1 VNNLNLLR
9 AFYRS
14 DGLNLAGKTIS
25 RAAVRAVILDGDQI
39 LLVYSPVNHDYKF
52 PGGGVEE
59 DENHV
64 EALSREIREECGLI
78 LEKVQGEFG
87 LVVEYSKPR
96 EEGFDVFKHLSH
108 YYLCSVQS
116 RFMGQKLDR
125 YEWELGFRPKWVPL
139 LDALERNRS
148 VLKGHF
154 GEPPRWTR
162 RDTYVLRKLVE
173 THLTD
178 GVRER

>member
-1 VNNLNLLR
+1 MNLLR

-87 LVVEYSKPR
+87 LVWNTQSPARRASMYLSIFPTIISAVFNPVLWAKSWIDMSGSLVFARSGCPCSTPSR
-96 EEGFDVFKHLSH
+96 EIGL
-108 YYLCSVQS
+108 Y
-116 RFMGQKLDR
+116 
-125 YEWELGFRPKWVPL
+125 
-139 LDALERNRS
+139 
-148 VLKGHF
+148 
-154 GEPPRWTR
+154 
-162 RDTYVLRKLVE
+162 
-173 THLTD
+173 
-178 GVRER
+178 